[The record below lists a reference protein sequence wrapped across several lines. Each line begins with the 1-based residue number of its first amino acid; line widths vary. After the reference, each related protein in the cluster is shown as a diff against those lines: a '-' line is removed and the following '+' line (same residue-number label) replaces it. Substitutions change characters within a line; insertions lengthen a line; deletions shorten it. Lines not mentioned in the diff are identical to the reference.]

1 MYKRL
6 IRPLLFLLPAET
18 AHHVVMNLLMFLGR
32 LPFGIPLLTRLFVKP
47 HPGLE
52 RTVAGI
58 RFPSPVGLAAGLDK
72 DARAFREL
80 GALGFGFIEVGT
92 VTPLPQ
98 PGNPKPR
105 LFRLPS
111 DQALINRMGFN
122 NDGVAAMAERLR
134 KRKGK
139 RPVIG
144 GNIGKNKATPNE
156 GADDD
161 YLRCFKE
168 LYPWVDYFVINISSP
183 NTPGLRELQEKE
195 PLGRLLHKVSEANE
209 ATRSPKPVFLK
220 IAPDLSSTQVD
231 DIVELVIRHK
241 LAGMIISN
249 TTTDRSQLKSPVSTI
264 EKIGPGGLSGLPL
277 FGRSTQLVRYVSG
290 KAMGRFAIIAS
301 GGIFSGAQAM
311 EKLEAGA
318 DLVQLYTGF
327 IYEGPGL
334 ISEIHNAILKS

>member
-6 IRPLLFLLPAET
+6 IRPLLFMLPAET
-18 AHHVVMNLLMFLGR
+18 AHHVVMNMLIFIGK
-32 LPFGIPLLTRLFVKP
+32 LPLGIPFLNRLFVNP
-47 HPGLE
+47 HPLLE

-58 RFPSPVGLAAGLDK
+58 HFPSPVGLAAGLDK

-111 DQALINRMGFN
+111 DQALVNRMGFN
-122 NDGVAAMAERLR
+122 NDGLSAMVNRLR

-139 RPVIG
+139 KPVIG
-144 GNIGKNKATPNE
+144 GNIGKNKVTPNE
-156 GADDD
+156 SADAD
-161 YLRCFKE
+161 YLRCFAE

-195 PLGRLLHKVSEANE
+195 PLGRLLRKVSEAN
-209 ATRSPKPVFLK
+209 ASTGAPKPLFLK
-220 IAPDLSSTQVD
+220 IAPDLTSAQVD
-231 DIVELVIRHK
+231 DIVDLVIQSK

-249 TTTDRSQLKSPVSTI
+249 TTTDRSGLRTPEATI
-264 EKIGPGGLSGLPL
+264 EEIGPGGLSGLPL
-277 FGRSTQLVRYVSG
+277 FERSTQLVRYVSG
-290 KAMGRFAIIAS
+290 KANGRFSIIAS
-301 GGIFSGAQAM
+301 GGIFSGAQAL
-311 EKLEAGA
+311 EKLKAGA

-327 IYEGPGL
+327 VYEGPGL
-334 ISEIHNAILKS
+334 IREIHKSIVNS